1 MKIHIHT
8 LGCKVNQ
15 FESAA
20 LAAILTRRGFTVTQE
35 ETGLDAIVVNT
46 CAVTAEAGRKSRQAV
61 RRLKE
66 LNPQAVVGVCGCWS
80 QSDAGAAGEL
90 AQIVFGS
97 ADKEGF
103 AQALENALGG
113 GGGQVRVDDALA
125 RRDFELL
132 PAGSPEGRTRALL
145 KIEDG
150 CVNFCSYCI
159 IPYTRGRVRSLPLE
173 DCAAQARELCRSD
186 YREIVLTGIE
196 IASYGSDLPGTPT
209 LTQAVVA
216 VAQAAPECRVRLGS
230 LEPRVVTE
238 DFCREL
244 SALPNLCPHFHLSLQ
259 SGCDRTLSAMR
270 RKYDTARFT
279 ASVELLRSAFPN
291 CGITAD
297 LICGFPGETEEDFA
311 QTLSFIEKCRFSSMH
326 VFPYSL
332 RPGTRAAS
340 MEQLPRAVR
349 EERAHRAAQTARQMK
364 DRFLKEQLGR
374 TLPVLFETPEHGMW
388 CGHTGNYLLVYARGD
403 DLRNTVAN
411 VQITGVSDGALWGNI
426 LL

>member
-173 DCAAQARELCRSD
+173 DCAAQARELCRSG

-297 LICGFPGETEEDFA
+297 LICGFPGETEEDFS

-374 TLPVLFETPEHGMW
+374 TLPVLFETQENGMW

>member
-297 LICGFPGETEEDFA
+297 LICGFPGETEEDFS

-374 TLPVLFETPEHGMW
+374 TLPVLFETQENGLW
-388 CGHTGNYLLVYARGD
+388 CGHTGNYLFVYARGNG
-403 DLRNTVAN
+403 LRNTVAN